1 MNAISNTRNGA
12 CLVVCG
18 AVAVALLISVLGCTP
33 PAAAQ
38 PEQVIRYNLTTEPKT
53 LDPTRNSDLMAGYII
68 NHCYEGLLRD
78 SNGKLIPGIAQS
90 WDVSADGKTYT
101 FHLRDAKW
109 SDGKPVTAKDFEY
122 SWKRVLDPEVAST
135 YAYIFYFIKNGEAR
149 YNGKATPE
157 DVGVT
162 AKDDKTLV
170 VELENPTSFF
180 PQLTA
185 FMAYMPVRSDI
196 VENDPE
202 KWALSAKTYAGNG
215 PYILKE
221 YGAAGL
227 VMEKNPNYWNVSAVK
242 LPRIESSFINEASTE
257 LAAFENG
264 DLNILENFPSAEMPR
279 ISKTKGFVAFP
290 QIVTYFYTINT
301 EKKPLDDVRVRK
313 ALALA
318 VDRKALVEKVL
329 QGVDIPAINVVAQ
342 GLLDSAGKDFS
353 KTSGNFGMD
362 PAGSAKPD
370 EARKLL
376 AGAGYPDGKDFPEL
390 TLLYNTSEAHKQH
403 AEAVQEMWRRE
414 LGINVKL
421 MNQEWQVFLESRKSG
436 NYDIARGHWWGDYAD
451 PMTFL
456 DMFTSDA
463 GTNWPR
469 WKNAEYDKL
478 IAQSMSLSGKERDE
492 AMYKANAIFMND
504 MPIVP
509 LFYPTDDFVIPENVK
524 GVERTSWSAFY
535 FGNTVIE

>member
-1 MNAISNTRNGA
+1 MKTIRYSSFTL
-12 CLVVCG
+12 C
-18 AVAVALLISVLGCTP
+18 AVLTIALSCSLLGGSALE
-33 PAAAQ
+33 AAA

-53 LDPTRNSDLMAGYII
+53 LDPTRNGDLIAGYII

-78 SNGKLIPGIAQS
+78 RNGKLVPGIAES
-90 WDVSADGKTYT
+90 WDISKDGKTYT
-101 FHLRDAKW
+101 FRLRDTKW
-109 SDGKPVTAKDFEY
+109 SDGKPLTAKDFEY
-122 SWKRVLDPEVAST
+122 SWKRVLDPEVASG

-149 YNGKATPE
+149 YNGTAKPE
-157 DVGVT
+157 DIGVT
-162 AKDDKTLV
+162 ARDEKTLV
-170 VELENPTSFF
+170 VELENPTPFF
-180 PQLTA
+180 LQLVA

-196 VENDPE
+196 VEKDPE
-202 KWALSAKTYAGNG
+202 KWALSAKTYIGNG
-215 PYILKE
+215 PYVLKE

-227 VMEKNPNYWNVSAVK
+227 VMDKNPNYWNAAAVK

-279 ISKTKGFVAFP
+279 LSKAKGFVAFP
-290 QIVTYFYTINT
+290 QIATYFYTVNT
-301 EKKPLDDVRVRK
+301 ERKPLNDVRVRK

-342 GLLDSAGKDFS
+342 GLLDSTGKDFS

-362 PAGSAKPD
+362 PSGSAKPE

-376 AGAGYPDGKDFPEL
+376 ADAGFPGGKGFPEL
-390 TLLYNTSEAHKQH
+390 TLLYNTSESHKQQ

-456 DMFTSDA
+456 DIFTSNS
-463 GTNWPR
+463 GSNWPR
-469 WKNAEYDKL
+469 WKNADYDKL
-478 IAQSMSLSGKERDE
+478 IAQSMLLSDKERDA
-492 AMYKANAIFMND
+492 AMYKANSIFMND

-524 GVERTSWSAFY
+524 GVERALWSVFY